1 MAELAAAAEAIR
13 IRQASLRAEIQVLA
27 EGLKKGIGDQANAEL
42 AAAIREVADAFP
54 EGAVAGKK
62 CARSK
67 TPPPSGGSSRRAGSA
82 LERSTVPARQ
92 ATAHKAHDAADA
104 PGGMRLLAGPMDSG
118 SFSAQAPAAPVAA
131 AAVPTAAVPTAAVP
145 AAATPEAAYD
155 DATESDNVDE
165 VPQQHTPPPPPAAA
179 AAQAAPQQELIDLTH
194 QPIPAQQQQPAAAL
208 QQPTAAAAAASTP
221 QQQQPVAAAA
231 ARTSKSK
238 GKGKGKGKGKSTC
251 RAVRTAAKSVS
262 WTLKKSKRCAHTPAL
277 LVTYLSAATL
287 LISGRSTRVASS
299 ICASTIQMMAALCGT

>member
-13 IRQASLRAEIQVLA
+13 IRQASLRAEIKVLA

-42 AAAIREVADAFP
+42 AAAMREIADAFP
-54 EGAVAGKK
+54 EEAVAGKK
-62 CARSK
+62 RARS
-67 TPPPSGGSSRRAGSA
+67 SGGSSRSAGSA

-104 PGGMRLLAGPMDSG
+104 PGGMRLLAGPKDSG
-118 SFSAQAPAAPVAA
+118 SISAQAAAAPVAA

-165 VPQQHTPPPPPAAA
+165 VSQQHTPPPPPAA
-179 AAQAAPQQELIDLTH
+179 AAQAAPQQELIDLT
-194 QPIPAQQQQPAAAL
+194 QQPAQQQQPAAAL
-208 QQPTAAAAAASTP
+208 QQPSAAAAAASTP
-221 QQQQPVAAAA
+221 QQQQQPVAAAAAAA

-238 GKGKGKGKGKSTC
+238 GKGKGNGRSTC
-251 RAVRTAAKSVS
+251 RAVRTAAKMSK
-262 WTLKKSKRCAHTPAL
+262 LDIKKDKEMRAYLRPARY
-277 LVTYLSAATL
+277 VPVRSYPQDFGPQYK
-287 LISGRSTRVASS
+287 GRFIKMRFDDL
-299 ICASTIQMMAALCGT
+299 MMAALCGT